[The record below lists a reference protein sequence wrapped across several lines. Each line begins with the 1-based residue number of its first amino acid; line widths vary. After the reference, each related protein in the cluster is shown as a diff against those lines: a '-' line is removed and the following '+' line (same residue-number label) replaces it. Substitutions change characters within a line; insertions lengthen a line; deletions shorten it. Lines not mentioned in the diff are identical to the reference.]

1 MKMTEKEYAQLASRV
16 YDRKDIRNKM
26 TLPEGV
32 TELEW
37 QDDTKWTGFSAGV
50 YQVAENHIVI
60 SFTGSNEELIEDFLL
75 NNIPIGLGYSGPQ
88 VEDAAR
94 LTFQVMEKYPN
105 AKIEFTGHSLGGGLA
120 SMMAILFNKKAY
132 VFDPAPFKSTIMSY
146 KEIFQLFT
154 ALYASGYRNKEFFD
168 YFSYGFKHL
177 LKEDPLLDIYNERVN
192 NVSSWFTS
200 GEFLQVL
207 RDNADYI
214 NSDLE
219 HWRKVA
225 ETNLF
230 LPETRRNFG
239 AIVGQERMLDIG
251 KKFPEKMGIFKIM
264 DWKIGKFTS
273 EGGNTPSFNEATQL
287 HSILISV

>member
-132 VFDPAPFKSTIMSY
+132 VFDPAPFKAAVLNPFRLR
-146 KEIFQLFT
+146 EL
-154 ALYASGYRNKEFFD
+154 N
-168 YFSYGFKHL
+168 
-177 LKEDPLLDIYNERVN
+177 
-192 NVSSWFTS
+192 
-200 GEFLQVL
+200 EFLIKTAGKILSGCLTNAFPL
-207 RDNADYI
+207 RKTSVRQPESYI
-214 NSDLE
+214 TVGWALAA
-219 HWRKVA
+219 HAFQTRRQ
-225 ETNLF
+225 
-230 LPETRRNFG
+230 PET
-239 AIVGQERMLDIG
+239 A
-251 KKFPEKMGIFKIM
+251 
-264 DWKIGKFTS
+264 W
-273 EGGNTPSFNEATQL
+273 A
-287 HSILISV
+287 

>member
-37 QDDTKWTGFSAGV
+37 QDDDKWTGFSAGV

-132 VFDPAPFKSTIMSY
+132 VFDPAPFKAAVLNPFRLR
-146 KEIFQLFT
+146 EL
-154 ALYASGYRNKEFFD
+154 N
-168 YFSYGFKHL
+168 
-177 LKEDPLLDIYNERVN
+177 
-192 NVSSWFTS
+192 
-200 GEFLQVL
+200 EFLIKTAGKILSGCLTNAFPL
-207 RDNADYI
+207 RKTSVRQPESYI
-214 NSDLE
+214 AVGWALAA
-219 HWRKVA
+219 HAFR
-225 ETNLF
+225 TRRQ
-230 LPETRRNFG
+230 PET
-239 AIVGQERMLDIG
+239 A
-251 KKFPEKMGIFKIM
+251 
-264 DWKIGKFTS
+264 W
-273 EGGNTPSFNEATQL
+273 A
-287 HSILISV
+287 

>member
-37 QDDTKWTGFSAGV
+37 QDDDKWTGFSAGV

-60 SFTGSNEELIEDFLL
+60 SFTGSNEKLIEDFLL
-75 NNIPIGLGYSGPQ
+75 NNIPIGLGYGGPQ

-94 LTFQVMEKYPN
+94 LTFKVMEKYPN

-146 KEIFQLFT
+146 KEISQLFT

-177 LKEDPLLDIYNERVN
+177 LKEDSLLDIYNERVKQCQQL
-192 NVSSWFTS
+192 VYQRRIFT
-200 GEFLQVL
+200 GF
-207 RDNADYI
+207 A
-214 NSDLE
+214 
-219 HWRKVA
+219 
-225 ETNLF
+225 
-230 LPETRRNFG
+230 
-239 AIVGQERMLDIG
+239 
-251 KKFPEKMGIFKIM
+251 
-264 DWKIGKFTS
+264 
-273 EGGNTPSFNEATQL
+273 
-287 HSILISV
+287 

>member
-37 QDDTKWTGFSAGV
+37 QDDDKWTGFSAGV

-132 VFDPAPFKSTIMSY
+132 VFDPAPFKAAVLNP
-146 KEIFQLFT
+146 FRLRR
-154 ALYASGYRNKEFFD
+154 LNG
-168 YFSYGFKHL
+168 L
-177 LKEDPLLDIYNERVN
+177 LIKNGR
-192 NVSSWFTS
+192 
-200 GEFLQVL
+200 Q
-207 RDNADYI
+207 
-214 NSDLE
+214 NSFRLPYE
-219 HWRKVA
+219 CVPVA
-225 ETNLF
+225 ENI
-230 LPETRRNFG
+230 RK
-239 AIVGQERMLDIG
+239 A
-251 KKFPEKMGIFKIM
+251 
-264 DWKIGKFTS
+264 
-273 EGGNTPSFNEATQL
+273 A
-287 HSILISV
+287 